1 MKNYIYQNNLI
12 DKKQLRQILVKI
24 LVQYIKTT
32 TVRIIINYTIQ
43 KL

>member
-32 TVRIIINYTIQ
+32 TVRVIINYAIQ